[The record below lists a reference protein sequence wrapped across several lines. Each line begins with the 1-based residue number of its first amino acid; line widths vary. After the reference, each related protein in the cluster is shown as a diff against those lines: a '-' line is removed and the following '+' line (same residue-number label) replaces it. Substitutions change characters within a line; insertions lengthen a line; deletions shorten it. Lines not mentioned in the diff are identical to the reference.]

1 MLRRIYEGV
10 IKERGYLADSTQI
23 SLLDLLS
30 KHQQRI
36 EKSSL
41 IAMLKRRFGIIG
53 KTQKQGVYIY
63 GEVGRGKTFITNIF
77 FQSLKI
83 RRKYKKHFHQFML
96 DCHSKIN
103 ELNNTSSNADAID
116 CIAKEIA
123 KNYRALYLDEFQIN
137 NIVDAMLLSRLFTI
151 LINRGVYIF
160 ITSNAKPSEIYNNGL
175 KREYILPFIEFV
187 QRHLDVYYLDNP
199 KDYRKEKL
207 KEHQSL
213 FIYPFQDSENQ
224 EKLNIIITD
233 LIGENKFTRN
243 KVQVTE
249 NRFINVAN
257 SYGKVAK
264 FTFDELCVG
273 NLGSADYIAL
283 CKHFGVVV
291 IACIPQLRFENHN
304 EALRFITL
312 VDCMYDH
319 KRIGVFSAEVKVD
332 NLYLGEI
339 HRNEF
344 NRTISRIYEM
354 QSSEYISSSSSS
366 LQL

>member
-1 MLRRIYEGV
+1 MLKRIYEDI
-10 IKERGYLADSTQI
+10 IKERGYLADYTQI

-30 KHQQRI
+30 KYQQKI
-36 EKSSL
+36 EKRSL
-41 IAMLKRRFGIIG
+41 IVMLKRRFGIIG

-63 GEVGRGKTFITNIF
+63 GEVGRGKTFVANLF
-77 FQSLKI
+77 FQSLNTK
-83 RRKYKKHFHQFML
+83 RKYKQHFHQFML

-103 ELNNTSSNADAID
+103 KLNNNASNNADAVEH
-116 CIAKEIA
+116 IAKEIA
-123 KNYRALYLDEFQIN
+123 KNYSALYLDEFQVN
-137 NIVDAMLLSRLFTI
+137 NIVDAMLLSRLFMI

-175 KREYILPFIEFV
+175 KREYILPFIDFI
-187 QRHLDVYYLDNP
+187 QGHLDVYYLDNP

-207 KEHQSL
+207 KEHQNL

-224 EKLNIIITD
+224 EKLSMIITD

-264 FTFDELCVG
+264 FTFDEICVG
-273 NLGSADYIAL
+273 NLGPADYIAL
-283 CKHFGVVV
+283 CKHFGVIV
-291 IACIPQLRFENHN
+291 IARIPQLRFENHN
-304 EALRFITL
+304 EVLRFITL

-319 KRIGVFSAEVKVD
+319 KMIGVFSAEVKVD

-354 QSSEYISSSSSS
+354 QSSEYISNSSEITA
-366 LQL
+366 